1 MAVAVAATTAVF
13 IKFLRVI
20 MSSRSFILKSLP
32 YMLCQGSSQSVIKS
46 LYASRGAF
54 AGPGVEASDI
64 KDFGFGSEVFFQ
76 SPWAILAQQLAG
88 GAVWI
93 VEVSHDSGPG
103 GA

>member
-1 MAVAVAATTAVF
+1 
-13 IKFLRVI
+13 
-20 MSSRSFILKSLP
+20 
-32 YMLCQGSSQSVIKS
+32 MLCQGSSQSVTKS

-54 AGPGVEASDI
+54 AGAGVEASDI

-76 SPWAILAQQLAG
+76 SPWAILTQQLAG